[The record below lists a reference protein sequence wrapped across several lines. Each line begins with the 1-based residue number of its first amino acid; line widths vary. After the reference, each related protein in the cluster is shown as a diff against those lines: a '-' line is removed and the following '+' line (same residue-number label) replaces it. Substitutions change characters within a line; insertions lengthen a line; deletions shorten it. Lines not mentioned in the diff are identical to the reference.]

1 MTNDLTKMSLR
12 SVTLALA
19 DKTIPTKLAPCFR

>member
-19 DKTIPTKLAPCFR
+19 DKTIPAKSAPC